1 MNTVSKIG
9 HSHDFARVPSTEI
22 QRSKFDRSHGVKT
35 TFDSGYLVPIFV
47 DEALPA
53 DTFALSYRQLC
64 RLTTPIV
71 PFMDQLKATVFFFAV
86 PKRLLWDKFEDFITG
101 SHKGKLLDTPL
112 TYPTV
117 DISATDWQA
126 QGLADYFGI
135 PKPAAG
141 KKLTVNALPF
151 RAYNMI
157 YNEWF
162 RDENLIDEI
171 PFETGDTDSYNNYTL
186 QRRGKRHDYFTSCL
200 PWPAKG
206 PQVTLPLGGVAPVM
220 MGRIKNAQGNITS
233 NHDGWGGP
241 GNSGATGTWT
251 FTFSNPGG
259 GSTSNQSISLPTKAG
274 DFTSSYPAFT
284 GIVDD
289 KGVNVLVSD
298 LSEGTA
304 STINAI
310 RQAFQVQRLYERDA
324 RGGSR
329 YIESILAHFRTICP
343 DYRLQRPE
351 YLGGGN
357 IPFAVNSVAQTNATQ
372 PVAEGATPTTP
383 QGNLAAFA
391 LSSSSGDVYFRKSFT
406 EHCIV
411 IGLLCVTADLTYQQG
426 CNRMWY
432 RSTRLDE
439 YWPTLAHLGEQAV
452 YEREIFADGS
462 DNDNRVFGYQ
472 ERYAEYR
479 YKPSMITGKLRSTD
493 AQSLDVW
500 HLAQEFAQAPTL
512 SKDFIEEHP
521 PLDRVLAVTNE
532 PQLILDAWFDLQ
544 CSRPM
549 PLFGV
554 PGLVDHF

>member
-9 HSHDFARVPSTEI
+9 HSHDFARVPSTDI
-22 QRSKFDRSHGVKT
+22 QRSKFDRSHGLKT
-35 TFDSGYLVPIFV
+35 TLDSGYLVPIFV

-53 DTFALSYRQLC
+53 DTFEMSYRQLC
-64 RLTTPIV
+64 RLSTPIV
-71 PFMDQLKATVFFFAV
+71 PFMDSLKATVFFFAV

-117 DISATDWQA
+117 DISSGDWKSQSI
-126 QGLADYFGI
+126 ADYFGI
-135 PKPAAG
+135 PKPAAN

-162 RDENLIDEI
+162 RDENLCDEI
-171 PFETGDTDSYNNYTL
+171 VFNTGDTDSYANYSL

-200 PWPAKG
+200 PWPQKG
-206 PQVTLPLGGVAPVM
+206 PQVTLPLGGYASVGVAKIPDRNGSFTPLTVTD
-220 MGRIKNAQGNITS
+220 GTS
-233 NHDGWGGP
+233 ATNVT
-241 GNSGATGTWT
+241 SGSRWYFDSANYYPK
-251 FTFSNPGG
+251 FTPDMASIFPPSPTNVTS
-259 GSTSNQSISLPTKAG
+259 GSGLSVQVA
-274 DFTSSYPAFT
+274 
-284 GIVDD
+284 
-289 KGVNVLVSD
+289 D
-298 LSEGTA
+298 LSSATA

-329 YIESILAHFRTICP
+329 YVESILAHFKTICP

-351 YLGGGN
+351 YLGGAN
-357 IPFAVNSVAQTNATQ
+357 LLFDVNCVPQQSATQ
-372 PVAEGATPTTP
+372 PVAEGETPTTP
-383 QGNLAAFA
+383 QGNLAAFSLCRA
-391 LSSSSGDVYFRKSFT
+391 DGTECKWKHSFT

-411 IGLLCVTADLTYQQG
+411 IGLLCVTADITYQQG
-426 CNRMWY
+426 CNRMWF

-462 DNDNRVFGYQ
+462 DNDSKVFGYQ

-479 YKPSMITGKLRSTD
+479 YKPSMITGKLRSSD
-493 AQSLDVW
+493 PQSLDLW
-500 HLAQEFAQAPTL
+500 HLSQEFAAAPTL

-532 PQLILDAWFDLQ
+532 PQLILDAWFDFK
-544 CSRPM
+544 CARPM

>member
-1 MNTVSKIG
+1 MNTVSKLAK
-9 HSHDFARVPSTEI
+9 SHDFARVPSTEI

-35 TFDSGYLVPIFV
+35 TLDSGYLVPIFV

-53 DTFALSYRQLC
+53 DTFTLSYRQLC

-101 SHKGKLLDTPL
+101 SHNGKLLETPL
-112 TYPTV
+112 TYPTMS
-117 DISATDWQA
+117 ISSSEWKA

-135 PKPAAG
+135 PKPANG
-141 KKLTVNALPF
+141 RVITVNALPF

-162 RDENLIDEI
+162 RDENLIDEV
-171 PFETGDTDSYNNYTL
+171 PFDTGNKDTYSNYSL
-186 QRRGKRHDYFTSCL
+186 LRRGKRHDYFTSCL
-200 PWPAKG
+200 PWPQKG
-206 PQVTLPLGGVAPVM
+206 PQVTLPLGGFAPV
-220 MGRIKNAQGNITS
+220 GVARIKDSSGRYSDLTATTN
-233 NHDGWGGP
+233 
-241 GNSGATGTWT
+241 GATNNLDSTDKWWNQDVCFPKYVGDKSS
-251 FTFSNPGG
+251 FFPPPPEGVGSNW
-259 GSTSNQSISLPTKAG
+259 
-274 DFTSSYPAFT
+274 
-284 GIVDD
+284 D
-289 KGVNVLVSD
+289 KGIPVNVAD
-298 LSEGTA
+298 LSSATA

-357 IPFAVNSVAQTNATQ
+357 IPFAVNSVAQTNATM

-391 LSSSSGDVYFRKSFT
+391 LSSSDGDVFFQKSFT
-406 EHCIV
+406 EHCI
-411 IGLLCVTADLTYQQG
+411 ILGLICVTADLTYQQG
-426 CNRMWY
+426 CNRMWF

-462 DNDNRVFGYQ
+462 DNDKKVFGYQ

-493 AQSLDVW
+493 PQSLDVW
-500 HLAQEFAQAPTL
+500 HLAQEFSQAPTL

-521 PLDRVLAVTNE
+521 PLDRVLAVTDE

>member
-22 QRSKFDRSHGVKT
+22 QRSTFDRSHGVKT
-35 TFDSGYLVPIFV
+35 TLDSGFLVPIFV

-53 DTFALSYRQLC
+53 DTFTLSYRQLC

-101 SHKGKLLDTPL
+101 SHKGKVLDTPL

-117 DISATDWQA
+117 DIQASDWQA
-126 QGLADYFGI
+126 QSLADYFGI
-135 PKPAAG
+135 PKPAQNH
-141 KKLTVNALPF
+141 KLTVNALPF

-162 RDENLIDEI
+162 RDENLVDEI
-171 PFETGDTDSYNNYTL
+171 PFETGDTDNYSNYTL

-200 PWPAKG
+200 PWPQKG
-206 PQVTLPLGGVAPVM
+206 PQVTLPLGGIAPV
-220 MGRIKNAQGNITS
+220 GRTSIPSSKGGVSILPANKPTSGKPITDGYSWFQDDQGLYWPVMNNGS
-233 NHDGWGGP
+233 DGRKF
-241 GNSGATGTWT
+241 ATT
-251 FTFSNPGG
+251 FPPPPTN
-259 GSTSNQSISLPTKAG
+259 STSTTTGLSV
-274 DFTSSYPAFT
+274 PAA
-284 GIVDD
+284 
-289 KGVNVLVSD
+289 D
-298 LSEGTA
+298 LSYATS

-372 PVAEGATPTTP
+372 PVVEGQTPTTP

-391 LSSSSGDVYFRKSFT
+391 LSSSNGDVFFKKSFT
-406 EHCIV
+406 EHCI
-411 IGLLCVTADLTYQQG
+411 ILGLLCVTADLTYQQG
-426 CNRMWY
+426 CNRMWF

-452 YEREIFADGS
+452 YEREIFADGT
-462 DNDNRVFGYQ
+462 DNDKKVFGYQ

-479 YKPSMITGKLRSTD
+479 YKPSMITGKLRSSD
-493 AQSLDVW
+493 PQSLDVW

-521 PLDRVLAVTNE
+521 PIDRVLAVTNE
-532 PQLILDAWFDLQ
+532 PQLILDAWFYLQ

>member
-9 HSHDFARVPSTEI
+9 HSHDFARVPSTDI
-22 QRSKFDRSHGVKT
+22 QRSKFDRSHGLKT
-35 TFDSGYLVPIFV
+35 TFDSGFLVPIFV

-53 DTFALSYRQLC
+53 DTFEMSYRQLC

-71 PFMDQLKATVFFFAV
+71 PFMDSLKATVFFFAV
-86 PKRLLWDKFEDFITG
+86 PKRLLWEKFEDFITG

-117 DISATDWQA
+117 DILSGDWKA
-126 QGLADYFGI
+126 QGIADYFGI
-135 PKPAAG
+135 PKPAANR
-141 KKLTVNALPF
+141 KLTVNALPF
-151 RAYNMI
+151 RAYNMV

-162 RDENLIDEI
+162 RDENLCDEVV
-171 PFETGDTDSYNNYTL
+171 FETGDTDKYSNYVL

-200 PWPAKG
+200 PWPQKG
-206 PQVTLPLGGVAPVM
+206 PQVTLPLGGYAAVGVAKIPDRNGSLTPMTVTD
-220 MGRIKNAQGNITS
+220 GTS
-233 NHDGWGGP
+233 ADNLIGPGAWYHDGRYYP
-241 GNSGATGTWT
+241 KYTADVSGVFPA
-251 FTFSNPGG
+251 P
-259 GSTSNQSISLPTKAG
+259 PTNV
-274 DFTSSYPAFT
+274 TSS
-284 GIVDD
+284 GGV
-289 KGVNVLVSD
+289 GVNVAD
-298 LSEGTA
+298 LSTATA

-357 IPFAVNSVAQTNATQ
+357 IPFAVNSVAQTNATL
-372 PVAEGATPTTP
+372 PVAEGETPTTP

-391 LSSSSGDVYFRKSFT
+391 LSTSNGDVVFKKSFT

-411 IGLLCVTADLTYQQG
+411 LGLLCVTADITYQQG
-426 CNRMWY
+426 CNRMWF

-452 YEREIFADGS
+452 YEREIYADGS
-462 DNDNRVFGYQ
+462 DNDSKVFGYQ

-493 AQSLDVW
+493 PQSLDVW
-500 HLAQEFAQAPTL
+500 HLAQEFAAAPTL

-521 PLDRVLAVTNE
+521 PVDRVVAVQNE
-532 PQLILDAWFDLQ
+532 PQLILDAWFDFK

>member
-1 MNTVSKIG
+1 MNTVSKFN
-9 HSHDFARVPSTEI
+9 HSHDFARVPSTDI

-53 DTFALSYRQLC
+53 DTFEMSYRQLC

-71 PFMDQLKATVFFFAV
+71 PFMDSLKASVFFFSV

-101 SHKGKLLDTPL
+101 SHKGKLLETPL
-112 TYPTV
+112 TYPTLDV
-117 DISATDWQA
+117 KSGDWKA
-126 QGLADYFGI
+126 QGIADYFGI
-135 PKPAAG
+135 PKPASN
-141 KKLTVNALPF
+141 KSLTVNALPF
-151 RAYNMI
+151 RAYNMV

-162 RDENLIDEI
+162 RDENLCDEV
-171 PFETGDTDSYNNYTL
+171 PFETGDTDVYKNYSL

-200 PWPAKG
+200 PWPQKG
-206 PQVTLPLGGVAPVM
+206 PQVTLPLGGYAAVGVA
-220 MGRIKNAQGNITS
+220 RIPDRNGSLTPLTVSDPRSDNNLAGTGAWWSPTDSALRVPKYTS
-233 NHDGWGGP
+233 DVTSIFPAAPSNVTQE
-241 GNSGATGTWT
+241 SGL
-251 FTFSNPGG
+251 S
-259 GSTSNQSISLPTKAG
+259 
-274 DFTSSYPAFT
+274 
-284 GIVDD
+284 
-289 KGVNVLVSD
+289 VNVAD
-298 LSEGTA
+298 LSSATA

-329 YIESILAHFRTICP
+329 YIESILAHFKTICP

-351 YLGGGN
+351 YLGGAN
-357 IPFAVNSVAQTNATQ
+357 LPFAVNSVAQTNATQ
-372 PVAEGATPTTP
+372 PSGEGETPVTP

-391 LSSSSGDVYFRKSFT
+391 LSASNGDVYFKKSFT

-411 IGLLCVTADLTYQQG
+411 IGLLCVTADITYQQG
-426 CNRMWY
+426 CNRMWF

-452 YEREIFADGS
+452 YEREIYADGT
-462 DNDNRVFGYQ
+462 DNDKKVFGYQ

-493 AQSLDVW
+493 AQSLDYW
-500 HLAQEFAQAPTL
+500 HLSQEFSAAPTL
-512 SKDFIEEHP
+512 SQDFIEEHP
-521 PLDRVLAVTNE
+521 PLDRVLAVQNE
-532 PQLILDAWFDLQ
+532 PQLILDAWFDFR

-554 PGLVDHF
+554 PGLMDHF